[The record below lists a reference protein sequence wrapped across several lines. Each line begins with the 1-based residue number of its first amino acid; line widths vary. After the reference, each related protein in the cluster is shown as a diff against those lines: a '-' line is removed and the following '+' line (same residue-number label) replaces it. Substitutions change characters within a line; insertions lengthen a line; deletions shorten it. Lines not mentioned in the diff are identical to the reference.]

1 MASKKPPT
9 LRNPNIEASKTT
21 SKYNFFETFLIF
33 LTHFFNYK
41 KKRLQID
48 LAMS

>member
-21 SKYNFFETFLIF
+21 SKYNFFESFNFFNSFFLI
-33 LTHFFNYK
+33 LRK
-41 KKRLQID
+41 KGCK
-48 LAMS
+48 